1 MLMPRNTAPRGLPRW
16 RRVCW
21 LALSDGLSAME
32 VLSRN
37 SWVMATPMEAK
48 ASDVRSHA
56 RNVRSAGRS
65 RKQFCA

>member
-1 MLMPRNTAPRGLPRW
+1 MLMPRKTAPRGFPRW

-21 LALSDGLSAME
+21 PALSDGLSAME

-48 ASDVRSHA
+48 ASDVLSHA
-56 RNVRSAGRS
+56 RNVRSVGRN
-65 RKQFCA
+65 KP